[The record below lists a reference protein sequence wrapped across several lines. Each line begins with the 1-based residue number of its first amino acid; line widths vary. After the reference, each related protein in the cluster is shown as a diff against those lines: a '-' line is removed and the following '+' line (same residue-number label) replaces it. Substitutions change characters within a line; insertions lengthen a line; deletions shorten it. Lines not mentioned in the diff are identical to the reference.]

1 VIAYRQSN
9 DSFILARHQP
19 ALVLDYARS
28 QEIGGEQ
35 LLRGTGLTDDEP
47 PAAHVLL
54 APQQYL
60 QLLANVMRTL
70 ASSDTSFL
78 LGQQMLPGHYG
89 ALSHAL
95 LQAQNLRQAL
105 DILCAGHARL
115 CPLLTPRWREEGMQG
130 STQGAIC
137 GGTPSGTDGGTQGG
151 TLSGADGGIQGG
163 VHGGTQDGRG
173 STRGGMAVLYWT
185 DSFGAPS
192 QLPALVEMH
201 MAAVTAMCRWLGGE
215 RLPWRYCLN
224 RSAPSHVEQHEVH
237 LGNDLRFN
245 CQFDA
250 MLIDPAWLDR
260 PWPRGNA
267 LASAAALQG
276 VAGEAP
282 ELVPSLLTAL
292 YDYLLENIR
301 LGPTLEGSAAAFGVS
316 PATFKR
322 HLARHGSHFQ
332 AELDQVR
339 AHVAIHLFQVRGYDN
354 EAVAQYL
361 GFHDA
366 TNFRRSFKRW
376 TGLVPSLLRD
386 ALLRG

>member
-1 VIAYRQSN
+1 MIAYRQSH
-9 DSFILARHQP
+9 DSFIVARHQP
-19 ALVLDYARS
+19 ALLLDYARS

-47 PAAHVLL
+47 PGAHVLL

-60 QLLANVMRTL
+60 QLLANVMRAL

-115 CPLLTPRWREEGMQG
+115 CPLLTPRWREESTQG
-130 STQGAIC
+130 STH
-137 GGTPSGTDGGTQGG
+137 
-151 TLSGADGGIQGG
+151 GGI
-163 VHGGTQDGRG
+163 HGGTHDGRG
-173 STRGGMAVLYWT
+173 GAHGGMAVLYWT

-201 MAAVTAMCRWLGGE
+201 MTAVTAMCRWLGGE

-224 RSAPSHVEQHEVH
+224 RSAPAHVEQHEAH
-237 LGNDLRFN
+237 LGSDLRFN

-276 VAGEAP
+276 VAGESP

-292 YDYLLENIR
+292 YDYLLDNIR

>member
-1 VIAYRQSN
+1 VIAYRQIG
-9 DSFILARHQP
+9 DSCILAQHHP
-19 ALVLDYARS
+19 ALVLDYACSR
-28 QEIGGEQ
+28 ELNHDGEQ
-35 LLRGTGLTDDEP
+35 LLRGTGLRSWDM
-47 PAAHVLL
+47 PAAGHTLT
-54 APQQYL
+54 PNEYL
-60 QLLANVMRTL
+60 QLLSNVMRAL
-70 ASSDTSFL
+70 DSPDSSFM

-95 LQAQNLRQAL
+95 VQAQNLRQAL

-115 CPLLTPRWREEGMQG
+115 CPLLTPRLREEG
-130 STQGAIC
+130 
-137 GGTPSGTDGGTQGG
+137 
-151 TLSGADGGIQGG
+151 GI
-163 VHGGTQDGRG
+163 
-173 STRGGMAVLYWT
+173 AVLYWT

-201 MAAVTAMCRWLGGE
+201 MTAVTAMCRWLGGE
-215 RLPWRYCLN
+215 RLPWRYCIN
-224 RSAPSHVEQHEVH
+224 RSAPAHVEQHEVH
-237 LGNDLRFN
+237 LGSDLRFN
-245 CQFDA
+245 CHLDA
-250 MLIDPAWLDR
+250 MLIEPSWLDR

-267 LASAAALQG
+267 MAASVALQEVAAEAALT
-276 VAGEAP
+276 
-282 ELVPSLLTAL
+282 PSLLTAM

-301 LGPTLEGSAAAFGVS
+301 LGPTLECSAAAFGIS
-316 PATFKR
+316 PATLKR

-339 AHVAIHLFQVRGYDN
+339 AHVAMHLFHMRGYDN

-386 ALLRG
+386 ALSHS